1 MWAKAQD
8 TWQEAMFNKTYCKE
22 ATVYRNDPQC

>member
-8 TWQEAMFNKTYCKE
+8 TWQEAMFNKTDCKE
-22 ATVYRNDPQC
+22 ATVCRNDL